1 MRNSIQI
8 QAKKWSHIL
17 GLVVIIYA
25 TIGTILSVKFQVN
38 LMAYT
43 TPIIVGFCG
52 MTVVFACT
60 KRFLYKMLLQ
70 DGNILFFD
78 KQKNDTPMVFGV
90 YEPQNEPQNEPQCEP
105 QNNENDTQDYEEGR
119 QKGENVDRKGGQEI
133 LEGGQE
139 TLKGGQEKP
148 KGGQEIQNDTQN
160 DTQNDSQSDTQKAK
174 NDTQEVK
181 NDTQGS
187 EIDTQEAKDD
197 TKNSENDT
205 KNDTKNSIY
214 MNDTQEDMNN
224 ANNIHDTKND
234 TRNDTKKET
243 GYSYLDKYVA
253 LQREVEEQNTK
264 RKVLIMEAVREYVT
278 YTVAPF
284 LKKEEVLI
292 LLENIN
298 YMAIGQTNLYKGI
311 RSDANNPLRSPD
323 LRHLAWNI
331 GERLGISNRER
342 AIFIKASFPFELR
355 DATVEYLEKNLRDV
369 IPARIPIDKPAKGDY
384 KFNTLK
390 QSIAA

>member
-8 QAKKWSHIL
+8 QAKKWSHTL

-119 QKGENVDRKGGQEI
+119 QKGENVDRKGGQK
-133 LEGGQE
+133 
-139 TLKGGQEKP
+139 TLKGGQETS

-205 KNDTKNSIY
+205 KNDTK
-214 MNDTQEDMNN
+214 
-224 ANNIHDTKND
+224 
-234 TRNDTKKET
+234 KET
-243 GYSYLDKYVA
+243 GYSYLDKYAA
-253 LQREVEEQNTK
+253 LQRQVEEQNTR

-369 IPARIPIDKPAKGDY
+369 IPARIPIDKPSKGDY